1 MKMTINNNIKL
12 GVINMIEKLM
22 KKEYLNLALPSG
34 FECVVGVLITMT
46 DTFMISQFGSGIIA
60 SVGAMGTVIDFMY
73 LVLQSINVSNNVLV
87 ARLLGKNDKEQAKIT
102 VGTALI
108 IAIICSLICIILTL
122 SISKFIPKLFLV
134 NKIGLVYLYIRLIGV
149 IPNTILT
156 ILSGYQ
162 RTLGNSKRMLNI
174 RIFCFFINAILDFIF
189 IKVGFKIMGVAIS
202 TVLVEIIN
210 MIVLI
215 YYSKKIVKFRF
226 VKSIAKEEFSLIRYN
241 VYERIFKRGSN
252 FILNIIMSRIGTFQY
267 AAHIIVM
274 QFLDLINNFLHGTG
288 IGTQTMIATSIGS
301 NDNEKINKTTKIIN
315 NINKKI
321 VYVTTSIIGIA
332 MLISLQFFLIEI
344 ESLIIGYKLLLFVIV
359 DCVLSGFY
367 HYYSSILRAMKEF
380 KYISKLSLFISGGL
394 KLVLAYL
401 LSKICGIYGVW
412 ICFIISDLTMNML
425 LNKKIDKLQLN
436 S

>member
-1 MKMTINNNIKL
+1 
-12 GVINMIEKLM
+12 M
-22 KKEYLNLALPSG
+22 KKKYLDLALPSG
-34 FECVVGVLITMT
+34 FECIVGVLITMT
-46 DTFMISQFGSGIIA
+46 DAFMISQFGSEIIA

-73 LVLQSINVSNNVLV
+73 LVLQSVNVSNNVIV
-87 ARLLGKNDKEQAKIT
+87 ARLLGKNDKDQAKIT

-122 SISKFIPKLFLV
+122 SISKFIPKMFLV

-156 ILSGYQ
+156 ILGGYQ
-162 RTLGNSKRMLNI
+162 RTLGNSRRMLNI
-174 RIFCFFINAILDFIF
+174 RILCFFINAILDFIF
-189 IKVGFKIMGVAIS
+189 IKLGFGITGVAIS
-202 TVLVEIIN
+202 TVLAEIIN

-215 YYSKKIVKFRF
+215 YFSKKLVKIKFEM
-226 VKSIAKEEFSLIRYN
+226 SIAKEEFDLIRYN
-241 VYERIFKRGSN
+241 IYERIFKRGSN
-252 FILNIIMSRIGTFQY
+252 FILNVIISRIGALQY

-288 IGTQTMIATSIGS
+288 IGTQTIIATSIGS
-301 NDNEKINKTTKIIN
+301 NDNEKINQTTKIISSL
-315 NINKKI
+315 NKKI

-332 MLISLQFFLIEI
+332 MLISLPYFLIEK
-344 ESLIIGYKLLLFVIV
+344 ESLIIGYKLLLFVIL
-359 DCVLSGFY
+359 DCILSGFY

-394 KLVLAYL
+394 RLVLAYL

-412 ICFIISDLTMNML
+412 ICFIISDSIMNIL
-425 LNKKIDKLQLN
+425 LNKKIKETQF
-436 S
+436 

>member
-1 MKMTINNNIKL
+1 
-12 GVINMIEKLM
+12 M
-22 KKEYLNLALPSG
+22 KKKYLDLALPSG
-34 FECVVGVLITMT
+34 FECIVGVLITMT
-46 DTFMISQFGSGIIA
+46 DAFMISQFGSEIIA

-73 LVLQSINVSNNVLV
+73 LVLQSVNVSNNVIV
-87 ARLLGKNDKEQAKIT
+87 ARLLGKNDKDQAKIT

-122 SISKFIPKLFLV
+122 SISKFIPKMFLV

-156 ILSGYQ
+156 ILGGYQ
-162 RTLGNSKRMLNI
+162 RTLGNSRRMLNI
-174 RIFCFFINAILDFIF
+174 RILCFFINAILDFIF
-189 IKVGFKIMGVAIS
+189 IKLGFGIAGVSIS
-202 TVLVEIIN
+202 TVLAEIIN

-215 YYSKKIVKFRF
+215 YFSKKLVKIKFE
-226 VKSIAKEEFSLIRYN
+226 KSIAKEEFDLIRYN
-241 VYERIFKRGSN
+241 IYERIFKRGSN
-252 FILNIIMSRIGTFQY
+252 FILNVIISRIGALQY

-288 IGTQTMIATSIGS
+288 IGTQTIIATSIGS
-301 NDNEKINKTTKIIN
+301 NDNEKINQTTKIISSL
-315 NINKKI
+315 NKKI

-332 MLISLQFFLIEI
+332 MLISLPYFLIEK
-344 ESLIIGYKLLLFVIV
+344 ESLIIGYKLLLFVIL
-359 DCVLSGFY
+359 DCILSGFY

-394 KLVLAYL
+394 RLVLAYL

-412 ICFIISDLTMNML
+412 ICFIISDSIMNIL
-425 LNKKIDKLQLN
+425 LNKKIKETQF
-436 S
+436 

>member
-1 MKMTINNNIKL
+1 
-12 GVINMIEKLM
+12 M
-22 KKEYLNLALPSG
+22 KKKYLDLALPSG
-34 FECVVGVLITMT
+34 FECIVGVLITMT
-46 DTFMISQFGSGIIA
+46 DAFMISQFGSEIIA

-73 LVLQSINVSNNVLV
+73 LVLQSINVSNNVIV
-87 ARLLGKNDKEQAKIT
+87 ARLLGKNDKDQAKIT

-122 SISKFIPKLFLV
+122 SISKFIPKMFLV

-156 ILSGYQ
+156 ILGGYQ
-162 RTLGNSKRMLNI
+162 RTLGNSRRMLNI
-174 RIFCFFINAILDFIF
+174 RILCFFINAILDFIF
-189 IKVGFKIMGVAIS
+189 IKLGFGITGVAIS
-202 TVLVEIIN
+202 TVLAEIIN

-215 YYSKKIVKFRF
+215 YFSKKLVKIKFE
-226 VKSIAKEEFSLIRYN
+226 KNIAKEEFDLIRYN
-241 VYERIFKRGSN
+241 IYERIFKRGSN
-252 FILNIIMSRIGTFQY
+252 FILNVIISRIGAIQY

-288 IGTQTMIATSIGS
+288 IGTQTIIATSIGS
-301 NDNEKINKTTKIIN
+301 NDNEKINQTTKIISSL
-315 NINKKI
+315 NKKI

-332 MLISLQFFLIEI
+332 MLISLPYFLIEK
-344 ESLIIGYKLLLFVIV
+344 ESLIIGYKLLLFVIL
-359 DCVLSGFY
+359 DCILSGFY

-394 KLVLAYL
+394 RLVLAYL

-412 ICFIISDLTMNML
+412 ICFIISDSIMNIL
-425 LNKKIDKLQLN
+425 LNKKIKETQF
-436 S
+436 

>member
-1 MKMTINNNIKL
+1 MIK
-12 GVINMIEKLM
+12 NK
-22 KKEYLNLALPSG
+22 
-34 FECVVGVLITMT
+34 
-46 DTFMISQFGSGIIA
+46 
-60 SVGAMGTVIDFMY
+60 
-73 LVLQSINVSNNVLV
+73 
-87 ARLLGKNDKEQAKIT
+87 QAKIT

-122 SISKFIPKLFLV
+122 SISKFIPRMFLV
-134 NKIGLVYLYIRLIGV
+134 NNIGLVYLYIRLIGV

-174 RIFCFFINAILDFIF
+174 RILCFFINAVLDFTF
-189 IKVGFKIMGVAIS
+189 IKLGFGITGVALS
-202 TVLVEIIN
+202 TILVEIIN
-210 MIVLI
+210 MIVLV
-215 YYSKKIVKFRF
+215 YYSKKLVKIKF

-252 FILNIIMSRIGTFQY
+252 FILNIIMSRIGALQY

-301 NDNEKINKTTKIIN
+301 NDNEKINNTTKIIN
-315 NINKKI
+315 SLNKKI
-321 VYVTTSIIGIA
+321 VYITTVIIGIA
-332 MLISLQFFLIEI
+332 MLISLPYFLIEK
-344 ESLIIGYKLLLFVIV
+344 ESLIIGYKLLLFVIL
-359 DCVLSGFY
+359 DCILSGFY

-380 KYISKLSLFISGGL
+380 KYISKLSLCISGGL
-394 KLVLAYL
+394 RLVLAYL

-412 ICFIISDLTMNML
+412 ICFIISDLIMNIL
-425 LNKKIDKLQLN
+425 LNKKITEVR

>member
-1 MKMTINNNIKL
+1 
-12 GVINMIEKLM
+12 M
-22 KKEYLNLALPSG
+22 KKKYLDLALPSG
-34 FECVVGVLITMT
+34 FECIVGVLITMT
-46 DTFMISQFGSGIIA
+46 DAFMISQFGSEIIA

-73 LVLQSINVSNNVLV
+73 LVLQSINVSNNVIV
-87 ARLLGKNDKEQAKIT
+87 ARLLGKNDKDQAKIT

-122 SISKFIPKLFLV
+122 SISKFIPKMFLV

-156 ILSGYQ
+156 ILGGYQ
-162 RTLGNSKRMLNI
+162 RTLGNSRRMLNI
-174 RIFCFFINAILDFIF
+174 RILCFFINAILDFIF
-189 IKVGFKIMGVAIS
+189 IKLGFGITGVAIS
-202 TVLVEIIN
+202 TVLAEIIN

-215 YYSKKIVKFRF
+215 YFSKKLVKIKFE
-226 VKSIAKEEFSLIRYN
+226 KSIAKEEFDLIRYN
-241 VYERIFKRGSN
+241 IYERIFKRGSN
-252 FILNIIMSRIGTFQY
+252 FILNVIISRIGAIQY

-288 IGTQTMIATSIGS
+288 IGTQTIIATSIGS
-301 NDNEKINKTTKIIN
+301 NDNEKINQTTKIISSL
-315 NINKKI
+315 NKKI

-332 MLISLQFFLIEI
+332 MLISLPYFLIEK
-344 ESLIIGYKLLLFVIV
+344 ESLIIGYKLLLFVIL
-359 DCVLSGFY
+359 DCILSGFY

-394 KLVLAYL
+394 RLVLAYL

-412 ICFIISDLTMNML
+412 ICFIISDSIMNIL
-425 LNKKIDKLQLN
+425 LNKKIKETQF
-436 S
+436 

>member
-1 MKMTINNNIKL
+1 
-12 GVINMIEKLM
+12 M
-22 KKEYLNLALPSG
+22 KKKYLDLALPSG
-34 FECVVGVLITMT
+34 FECIVGVLITMT
-46 DTFMISQFGSGIIA
+46 DAFMISQFGSEIIA

-73 LVLQSINVSNNVLV
+73 LVLQSVNVSNNVIV
-87 ARLLGKNDKEQAKIT
+87 ARLLGKNDKDQAKIT

-122 SISKFIPKLFLV
+122 SISKFIPKMFLV

-156 ILSGYQ
+156 ILGGYQ
-162 RTLGNSKRMLNI
+162 RTLGNSRRMLNI
-174 RIFCFFINAILDFIF
+174 RILCFFINAILDFIF
-189 IKVGFKIMGVAIS
+189 IKLGFGITGVAIS
-202 TVLVEIIN
+202 TVLAEIIN

-215 YYSKKIVKFRF
+215 YFSKKLVKIKFE
-226 VKSIAKEEFSLIRYN
+226 KSIAKEEFDLIRYN
-241 VYERIFKRGSN
+241 IYERIFKRGSN
-252 FILNIIMSRIGTFQY
+252 FILNVIISRIGALQY

-288 IGTQTMIATSIGS
+288 IGTQTIIATSIGS
-301 NDNEKINKTTKIIN
+301 NDNEKINQTTKIIN
-315 NINKKI
+315 SLNKKI

-332 MLISLQFFLIEI
+332 MLISLPYFLIQK
-344 ESLIIGYKLLLFVIV
+344 ESLIIGYKLLLFVIL
-359 DCVLSGFY
+359 DCILSGFY

-394 KLVLAYL
+394 RLVLAYL

-412 ICFIISDLTMNML
+412 ICFIISDSIMNIL
-425 LNKKIDKLQLN
+425 LNKKIKETQF
-436 S
+436 

>member
-1 MKMTINNNIKL
+1 
-12 GVINMIEKLM
+12 M
-22 KKEYLNLALPSG
+22 KKKYLDLALPSG
-34 FECVVGVLITMT
+34 FECIVGVLITMT
-46 DTFMISQFGSGIIA
+46 DAFMISHFGSEIIA

-73 LVLQSINVSNNVLV
+73 LVLQSINVSNNVIV
-87 ARLLGKNDKEQAKIT
+87 ARLLGKNDKDQAKIT

-122 SISKFIPKLFLV
+122 SISKFIPKMFLV

-156 ILSGYQ
+156 ILGGYQ
-162 RTLGNSKRMLNI
+162 RTLGNSRRMLNI
-174 RIFCFFINAILDFIF
+174 RILCFFINAILDFIF
-189 IKVGFKIMGVAIS
+189 IKLGFGITGVAIS
-202 TVLVEIIN
+202 TVLAEIIN

-215 YYSKKIVKFRF
+215 YFSKKLVKIKFE
-226 VKSIAKEEFSLIRYN
+226 KSIAKEEFDLIRYN
-241 VYERIFKRGSN
+241 IYERIFKRGSN
-252 FILNIIMSRIGTFQY
+252 FILNVIISRIGAIQY

-288 IGTQTMIATSIGS
+288 IGTQTIIATSIGS
-301 NDNEKINKTTKIIN
+301 NDNEKINQTTKIISSL
-315 NINKKI
+315 NKKI

-332 MLISLQFFLIEI
+332 MLISLPYFLIEK
-344 ESLIIGYKLLLFVIV
+344 ESLIIGYKLLLFVIL
-359 DCVLSGFY
+359 DCILSGFY

-394 KLVLAYL
+394 RLVLAYL

-412 ICFIISDLTMNML
+412 ICFIISDSIMNIL
-425 LNKKIDKLQLN
+425 LNKKIKETQF
-436 S
+436 

>member
-1 MKMTINNNIKL
+1 
-12 GVINMIEKLM
+12 M
-22 KKEYLNLALPSG
+22 KKKYLDLALPSG
-34 FECVVGVLITMT
+34 FECIVGVLITMI
-46 DTFMISQFGSGIIA
+46 DAFMISQFGSEIIA

-73 LVLQSINVSNNVLV
+73 LVLQSINVSNNVIV
-87 ARLLGKNDKEQAKIT
+87 ARLLGKNDKDQAKIT

-122 SISKFIPKLFLV
+122 SISKFIPKMFLV

-156 ILSGYQ
+156 ILGGYQ
-162 RTLGNSKRMLNI
+162 RTLGNSRRMLNI
-174 RIFCFFINAILDFIF
+174 RILCFFINAILDFIF
-189 IKVGFKIMGVAIS
+189 IKLGFGITGVAIS
-202 TVLVEIIN
+202 TVLAEIIN

-215 YYSKKIVKFRF
+215 YFSKKLVKIKFE
-226 VKSIAKEEFSLIRYN
+226 KSIAKEEFDLIRYN
-241 VYERIFKRGSN
+241 IYERIFKRGSN
-252 FILNIIMSRIGTFQY
+252 FILNVIISRIGAIQY

-288 IGTQTMIATSIGS
+288 IGTQTIIATSIGS
-301 NDNEKINKTTKIIN
+301 NDNEKINQTTKIISSL
-315 NINKKI
+315 NKKI

-332 MLISLQFFLIEI
+332 MLISLPYFLIEK
-344 ESLIIGYKLLLFVIV
+344 ESLIIGYKLLLFVIL
-359 DCVLSGFY
+359 DCILSGFY

-394 KLVLAYL
+394 RLVLAYL

-412 ICFIISDLTMNML
+412 ICFIISDSIMNIL
-425 LNKKIDKLQLN
+425 LNKKIKETQF
-436 S
+436 